1 MKKLLWLLLLLAL
14 PAHAQQQVVAEK
26 SKISFVYRQMNVPA
40 EGVFGKFQA
49 TARFDPANPA
59 AAQAS
64 LVINAA
70 SIDTN
75 SDEGNE
81 IATGADWFDIK
92 RFPEVRFVTS
102 RVAAAGTGRYALWGN
117 LTVKG
122 HSRPVSAY
130 FTAKREGSD
139 GWRLEGSVPLKRLD
153 FALGEGDWKDTST
166 LANTVEV
173 KFSMLLTGQP

>member
-1 MKKLLWLLLLLAL
+1 MKKLLWLLLLSVL
-14 PAHAQQQVVAEK
+14 PAQAQQLVVPEK

-49 TARFDPANPA
+49 TARFDPVAPN

-64 LVINAA
+64 LVISPA
-70 SIDTN
+70 SIDTS

-81 IATGADWFDIK
+81 IAVGQDWFDAK
-92 RFPEVRFVTS
+92 RYPEVRFVAT
-102 RVAAAGTGRYALWGN
+102 RVAPAGTGRYALWGN

-122 HSRPVSAY
+122 RTRPVSAY

-139 GWRLEGSVPLKRLD
+139 GWRLDGSVPLKRLD
-153 FALGEGDWKDTST
+153 FALGEGDWKDTAT